1 MVMNLFIT
9 ADRIGTPTGG
19 GVVTLHEKNAL
30 ASLDETIWLD
40 NTIIPS
46 DQNDPFSFDL
56 AARNKVE
63 ELQKKYAFKLAHF
76 YAGTFSKTIELLKS
90 KGTKITYTCAAHDLK
105 TSIAEHVSLLGHYP
119 YKHMQDP
126 EILSKY
132 VQGYKL
138 ANLIICPSS
147 MSASVMKGYGCKSIK
162 VIPHGTE
169 IPTSI
174 APMPQKFVVGYL
186 GSIGIDKGL
195 IYLLKA
201 WELLN
206 LSNSFLNIAGKDSTN
221 LLPQIRSLKGNGHF
235 KLQGFV
241 PSSSTFYNECSVYVQ
256 PSVTEGFGIE
266 VLEAM
271 AHGRPV
277 IVSDGAGAADLVD
290 GRWGFVVPKKNPEAI
305 AEKIRWLW
313 KNKVDR
319 ALMGQGAAHKA
330 KEFAWNEIESKYCEA
345 WKYV

>member
-1 MVMNLFIT
+1 
-9 ADRIGTPTGG
+9 
-19 GVVTLHEKNAL
+19 
-30 ASLDETIWLD
+30 
-40 NTIIPS
+40 
-46 DQNDPFSFDL
+46 
-56 AARNKVE
+56 
-63 ELQKKYAFKLAHF
+63 
-76 YAGTFSKTIELLKS
+76 
-90 KGTKITYTCAAHDLK
+90 
-105 TSIAEHVSLLGHYP
+105 
-119 YKHMQDP
+119 MQDP

-132 VQGYKL
+132 IQGHKQ

-147 MSASVMKGYGCKSIK
+147 MSANVMKGYGCKSVK

-169 IPTSI
+169 IPASI
-174 APMPQKFVVGYL
+174 ASFPQKFVVGYL

-195 IYLLKA
+195 VYLLKA

-206 LSNSFLNIAGKDSTN
+206 LQNSFLNIAGRDSTN

-241 PSSSTFYNECSVYVQ
+241 LSSSAFYNECSVYVQ

-266 VLEAM
+266 VLEVM

-277 IVSDGAGAADLVD
+277 IVSDGAGASDLVD

-313 KNKVDR
+313 KNKIDR
-319 ALMGQGAAHKA
+319 VRMGQGAAHKA
-330 KEFAWNEIESKYCEA
+330 KEFAWNEIESKYREA
-345 WKYV
+345 WKHV